1 MYTLK
6 AVKKKNVIDMIS
18 NVRSKDKDLYWVAA
32 LDALEEGISKI
43 SSDDVY
49 TNFVIISCLEIRTNS
64 VDIAWKAAMDEFFET
79 FSYTIKEEDVYSA
92 LY

>member
-32 LDALEEGISKI
+32 LDALEEGINKI
-43 SSDDVY
+43 NSDDVY
-49 TNFVIISCLEIRTNS
+49 TNFIIISCLEIRTNS

-79 FSYTIKEEDVYSA
+79 FSHIIKEEDVYNA

>member
-32 LDALEEGISKI
+32 LDALEEGINKI
-43 SSDDVY
+43 NSDDVY
-49 TNFVIISCLEIRTNS
+49 TNFIIISCLEIRTNS
-64 VDIAWKAAMDEFFET
+64 VDIAWKAAMDEFFEI
-79 FSYTIKEEDVYSA
+79 FSHTIKEEDVYNA